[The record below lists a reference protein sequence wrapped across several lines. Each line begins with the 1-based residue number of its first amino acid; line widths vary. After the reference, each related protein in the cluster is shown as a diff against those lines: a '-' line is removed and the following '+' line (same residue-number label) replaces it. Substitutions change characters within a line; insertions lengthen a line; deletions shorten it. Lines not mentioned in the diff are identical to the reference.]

1 MSNRI
6 PNHVLDQLITDPES
20 VPREA
25 WETLIAADDAHAQW
39 SDALDRRRALDAHA
53 ALTRGR
59 PWLAR
64 VFRLARRARRR
75 LPRLLAAPTVR
86 LTSGPPLASLSGAL
100 GPSDEPAPP
109 LTIDWSRAS
118 HSVPVAVGDVV
129 RITSDPALTAWY
141 TTSTATA
148 PLPQLGWKVEAGDC
162 PVLITLLIDA
172 HPNAA
177 TLDDA
182 LDSAS
187 AITTVVLSFP
197 DPENEGP

>member
-1 MSNRI
+1 MSRRI
-6 PNHVLDQLITDPES
+6 PDHVLDELITSPAHAPAESWEQLIT
-20 VPREA
+20 
-25 WETLIAADDAHAQW
+25 ADDAHDQW
-39 SDALDRRRALDAHA
+39 SDALARRRALDAHA

-59 PWLAR
+59 PWLAQ

-75 LPRLLAAPTVR
+75 LPRLLEAPPVR

-100 GPSDEPAPP
+100 NPSDEQATP
-109 LTIDWSRAS
+109 LTIDWSQAS
-118 HSVPVAVGDVV
+118 HRVPVAVGDVV
-129 RITSDPALTAWY
+129 RIAPVPAMTAWY
-141 TTSTATA
+141 STSTATA
-148 PLPQLGWKVEAGDC
+148 PLPQLGWKVEKGDC

-197 DPENEGP
+197 DPENDAP